1 MVLSVIFTS
10 HLRDG
15 PFTAP
20 CGDLWALE
28 LTRLKSDTAS
38 PKPRF
43 LGWEWGNMLVWNNEV
58 SLPHFSIRNAYFFHL
73 KLVTFWTDDDS
84 NPASTQTGA
93 QVPRAFWGVGDA
105 KGGPG
110 GPWPGACLSS
120 ISPTAGSLEEEECIC
135 ACVCVCVHLFLIC
148 RFRVEE
154 NQLVGLTD

>member
-73 KLVTFWTDDDS
+73 KLVMFWTDDDS

-105 KGGPG
+105 KGGPRGALAWGLPVLHRPDCGKSWG
-110 GPWPGACLSS
+110 GRVYMCVR
-120 ISPTAGSLEEEECIC
+120 
-135 ACVCVCVHLFLIC
+135 VCVCAFIFNL
-148 RFRVEE
+148 
-154 NQLVGLTD
+154 